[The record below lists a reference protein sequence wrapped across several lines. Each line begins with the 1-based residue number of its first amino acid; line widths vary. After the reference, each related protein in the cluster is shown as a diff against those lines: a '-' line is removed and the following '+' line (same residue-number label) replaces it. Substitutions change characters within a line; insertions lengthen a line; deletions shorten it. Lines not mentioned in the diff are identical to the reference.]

1 MQDIWEIF
9 HLQCSTH
16 FDVIKNV
23 KLSNANSIAALWKNG
38 PLYNEVIVNR
48 VMMYANPL
56 LIV

>member
-38 PLYNEVIVNR
+38 PLYNEVIVNE
-48 VMMYANPL
+48 
-56 LIV
+56 